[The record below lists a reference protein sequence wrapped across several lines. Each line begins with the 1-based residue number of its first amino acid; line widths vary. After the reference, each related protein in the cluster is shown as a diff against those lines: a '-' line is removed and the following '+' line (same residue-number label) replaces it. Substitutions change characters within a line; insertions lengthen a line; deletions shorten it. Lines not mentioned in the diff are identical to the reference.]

1 MKLLGLL
8 IFFHILLQAG
18 KYLMAGHKKPASKMS
33 GKGHSVVFDEQNR
46 SVNAV
51 IAVCHT
57 KNVDTDV

>member
-1 MKLLGLL
+1 
-8 IFFHILLQAG
+8 
-18 KYLMAGHKKPASKMS
+18 MAGHKKPASKMS

-51 IAVCHT
+51 IVVCHT